1 MKKVLVVED
10 DEFILDLYKR
20 QLENAGFSVT
30 TAMDGEQVAEK
41 VNDRPDLVLLDV
53 MLPKKNGLDVLR
65 DLKANELTRSIPVI
79 LLTNLGQD
87 SIVKQGFELG
97 ASGYLIKSSVTP
109 NEVIHQVT
117 DFLDKNN

>member
-20 QLENAGFSVT
+20 QLENAGFSVI

-65 DLKANELTRSIPVI
+65 DLKVNELTRTIPVI

-97 ASGYLIKSSVTP
+97 ASGYLIKSSITP
-109 NEVIHQVT
+109 SEVINQVT
-117 DFLDKNN
+117 DFLDKNR